1 MKDGFIMDV
10 TFKKDRKELQGEVKI
25 KSMEIEHIDEDFQPE
40 IEECSLKQ
48 KFITIS
54 PECVRCN
61 LCVEEC
67 PVDAITEAKSD
78 KQPRITDKCVK
89 CDICAETCPI
99 GAVKIL
105 ETTSDVNEEVKFH
118 VKEEKVPHRKL
129 KLKNITVDEEKCEGS
144 GECVKFCP
152 TSAISM
158 KKGKAVVD
166 TSLCIGCGA
175 CANVCPENAIVL
187 ERDLGSII
195 KTKKL
200 LVDQETCV
208 QCMVCEENCPVEA
221 IQLEGDEVVLSEDK
235 CILCNVCS
243 TKCPVGALK
252 LEGI

>member
-187 ERDLGSII
+187 ERDL
-195 KTKKL
+195 
-200 LVDQETCV
+200 DQ
-208 QCMVCEENCPVEA
+208 
-221 IQLEGDEVVLSEDK
+221 
-235 CILCNVCS
+235 
-243 TKCPVGALK
+243 
-252 LEGI
+252 

>member
-1 MKDGFIMDV
+1 MDV
-10 TFKKDRKELQGEVKI
+10 TFKKDRNKLQGEVKI

-40 IEECSLKQ
+40 IEECSLEQ
-48 KFITIS
+48 KFINIS

-105 ETTSDVNEEVKFH
+105 ETTSDLNEEVKFRM
-118 VKEEKVPHRKL
+118 KEEKVPHRKL

-158 KKGKAVVD
+158 KEGKTVVD

-187 ERDLGSII
+187 ERELGPVI

-221 IQLEGDEVVLSEDK
+221 IQLEGDEVMLSEDK

-252 LEGI
+252 LEGM